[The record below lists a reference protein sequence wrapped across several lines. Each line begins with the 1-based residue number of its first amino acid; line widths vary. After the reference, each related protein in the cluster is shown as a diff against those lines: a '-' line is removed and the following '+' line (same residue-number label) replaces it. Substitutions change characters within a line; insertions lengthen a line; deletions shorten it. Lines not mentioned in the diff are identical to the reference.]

1 MDTHSSLP
9 QPPEWA
15 LRDAPTL
22 TDRLLGP
29 LMVPKAET
37 TPPVSVAAPTV
48 AAPTAEA
55 MADQPN
61 WGQIEQGVVQ
71 ALQAQMPQWVEKQV
85 FESVVPG
92 FTMLADRLASK
103 AAQEISVQL
112 VQQLQSGL
120 AATVHKAVAQTQPD
134 DTLKAE
140 QRPF

>member
-1 MDTHSSLP
+1 
-9 QPPEWA
+9 

-29 LMVPKAET
+29 LMVPKAES

-48 AAPTAEA
+48 AA
-55 MADQPN
+55 MALQPD

-112 VQQLQSGL
+112 VQQLQSEL

-134 DTLKAE
+134 DMLKAE

>member
-1 MDTHSSLP
+1 MDAHSSLP

-29 LMVPKAET
+29 LMVPNAKP
-37 TPPVSVAAPTV
+37 TPLAPV

-71 ALQAQMPQWVEKQV
+71 ALQAQIPQWVEKQV

>member
-1 MDTHSSLP
+1 MDTYSSLP

-29 LMVPKAET
+29 LMVPKAES

-48 AAPTAEA
+48 AA
-55 MADQPN
+55 MANQPD

>member
-1 MDTHSSLP
+1 
-9 QPPEWA
+9 
-15 LRDAPTL
+15 
-22 TDRLLGP
+22 
-29 LMVPKAET
+29 MVPNAKP
-37 TPPVSVAAPTV
+37 TPLASVAAPT
-48 AAPTAEA
+48 AAVI
-55 MADQPN
+55 ADQPD

-71 ALQAQMPQWVEKQV
+71 ALQSQIPQWVEKQV